1 MITKPTAE
9 TLNAIDM
16 TFVARAILT
25 QSADKRYIIMPAG
38 QEHYRLLYWL
48 ASHFRDALEL
58 GTYRGH
64 SALAMAIGGADV
76 YSFDIEDHRD
86 VINVPDFLQFH
97 IMQDAHLQID
107 NSFQLVFLDT
117 YHDGTYE
124 RVVLNHLRDIKW
136 KGILVMDD
144 IHLNDEMKA
153 VWSEIT
159 ERKEDWTDIGHWS
172 GTGIVFFE

>member
-1 MITKPTAE
+1 MNKPTASE
-9 TLNAIDM
+9 LNAIDM
-16 TFVARAILT
+16 ASVSRAILT

-38 QEHYRLLYWL
+38 QEHYRLLYWF
-48 ASHFRDALEL
+48 ASHFSYALEL

-64 SALAMAIGGADV
+64 SALAMAIGGAKV
-76 YSFDIEDHRD
+76 HSVDIEDHKD
-86 VINVPDFLQFH
+86 VMVIPENLEFH
-97 IMQDAHLQID
+97 IDENGH
-107 NSFQLVFLDT
+107 SFLNCIPCKLIFLDT

-159 ERKEDWTDIGHWS
+159 ERKEDWTDIS
-172 GTGIVFFE
+172 